1 MEFLPIDEFEEMYID
16 TQNVYVQ
23 EESIDIPKINLSMIK
38 EEENVITVIISHNHQ
53 PQSERKEKRI
63 NTSSNTIM
71 NIKYV
76 QC

>member
-1 MEFLPIDEFEEMYID
+1 MEFLPTNEFEEMYID

-38 EEENVITVIISHNHQ
+38 EEENVITVIISHNHS
-53 PQSERKEKRI
+53 PTNNAKRVTTR
-63 NTSSNTIM
+63 NNTIT

-76 QC
+76 QCK